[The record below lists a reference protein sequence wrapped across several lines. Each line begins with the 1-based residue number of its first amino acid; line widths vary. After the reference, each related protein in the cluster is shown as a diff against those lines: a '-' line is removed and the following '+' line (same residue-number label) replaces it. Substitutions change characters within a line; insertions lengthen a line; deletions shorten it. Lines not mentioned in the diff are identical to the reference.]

1 MSVFELPT
9 VTLIPNGIHHP
20 PIEDGRLLPNS
31 VKLASRIAIMSEGR
45 VIQFDTPE
53 NILRHPANDFVEEL
67 IGEDRLLQAKPNAT
81 RVGEVMLNTAITITP
96 EKSLQEAIKLMREN
110 V

>member
-31 VKLASRIAIMSEGR
+31 VKCIICKNFYFPFRNRFHLPFFSRES
-45 VIQFDTPE
+45 
-53 NILRHPANDFVEEL
+53 LK
-67 IGEDRLLQAKPNAT
+67 LL
-81 RVGEVMLNTAITITP
+81 
-96 EKSLQEAIKLMREN
+96 
-110 V
+110 

>member
-31 VKLASRIAIMSEGR
+31 VKSFHLRNNVIGISRS
-45 VIQFDTPE
+45 
-53 NILRHPANDFVEEL
+53 LRK
-67 IGEDRLLQAKPNAT
+67 I
-81 RVGEVMLNTAITITP
+81 NTDMNRCFKI
-96 EKSLQEAIKLMREN
+96 
-110 V
+110 

>member
-31 VKLASRIAIMSEGR
+31 VKTTMNIYAH
-45 VIQFDTPE
+45 VTPQSVKKTGD
-53 NILRHPANDFVEEL
+53 RFAKFM
-67 IGEDRLLQAKPNAT
+67 GE
-81 RVGEVMLNTAITITP
+81 
-96 EKSLQEAIKLMREN
+96 
-110 V
+110 

>member
-31 VKLASRIAIMSEGR
+31 VKESMQSHAELNEKALFLTSAQTYIEGLCQQNKR
-45 VIQFDTPE
+45 
-53 NILRHPANDFVEEL
+53 
-67 IGEDRLLQAKPNAT
+67 
-81 RVGEVMLNTAITITP
+81 
-96 EKSLQEAIKLMREN
+96 REN
-110 V
+110 EQ